1 MARKFLYG
9 LIVMQVLIFA
19 GQIKGQTLSL
29 PQIRKDFKI
38 GHKDGDKCKQHLES
52 LGKHADS
59 PVELGYEAAYH
70 MFMAK
75 HTGNPIKKMSY
86 FKDGKK
92 MLEKQIASNP
102 NNVELRYIRLCIQ
115 YYIPSYMGYRDN
127 IEEDKDFLMNN
138 LYKLQDKEAKEL
150 LYTYLKGAKMYSEKE
165 LALLGR

>member
-1 MARKFLYG
+1 MGRNFLYS
-9 LIVMQVLIFA
+9 LIVVLATIIVDETNA
-19 GQIKGQTLSL
+19 QTVSLS
-29 PQIRKDFKI
+29 QIRKDFKI

-70 MFMAK
+70 MFMAR

-92 MLEKQIASNP
+92 MLEKQIANNP

-115 YYIPSYMGYRDN
+115 YYIPSYLGYRDN

-138 LYKLQDKEAKEL
+138 LYKLNDKEAKEL